1 MKRSPFKPTGKPLQR
16 KKAMARGTVELK
28 SSKPMARGK
37 STLATTQPMRR
48 TGKPMASVGQRAKRM
63 RQGKIPPNAAEQAW
77 MDKARAF
84 GCVVCFLQTGLRTPA
99 AIHHILSG
107 GRRMG
112 HLYTL
117 PLCDPGHHQASPTPE
132 KISRHP
138 HKARFEAAY
147 GSELDLLDTLKALLA
162 TDTISNHSLVDD
174 IP

>member
-1 MKRSPFKPTGKPLQR
+1 MKRTALVRKTPLAR
-16 KKAMARGTVELK
+16 GNSTLKTTTPLARGTARLTTTKPLK
-28 SSKPMARGK
+28 AS
-37 STLATTQPMRR
+37 
-48 TGKPMASVGQRAKRM
+48 GKPMASIGARGKRM
-63 RQGKIPPNAAEQAW
+63 RQGKVAPNAEEQAW
-77 MDKARAF
+77 MDRARAF

-117 PLCDPGHHQASPTPE
+117 PLCDPGHHQASQTPE

-147 GSELDLLDTLKALLA
+147 GTELELLA
-162 TDTISNHSLVDD
+162 CLKVLLSGDTKPDSTCTCD
-174 IP
+174 IRSYDIA